1 MLRPLTLGLTLAIL
15 TAASAAEAAPL
26 PIQPG
31 AQPGAAPLSQ
41 TAALGRRIF
50 FDPTLSASGTLSCA
64 SCHDP
69 ANAYA
74 APSSSAV
81 VMRGGAKGDRAGLRT
96 VPSLRYLADTPRFAR
111 HTYIDAGRER
121 EDIGPAGGFM
131 LDGRA
136 DNLRAQVLVPLL
148 DPAEMGNTNIVA
160 VASRLRRASYAK
172 ELEALARAGAAM
184 TQPSEQAAAPQNKAS
199 PADAATTLESASLV
213 EAAAAAVER
222 FETEDPSFHPYS
234 SRFDRF
240 LRGTATLT
248 PNESA
253 GFRLF
258 SNPNKGNCIACH
270 TAVSGPGGQPPVFTD
285 HSYHALG
292 VPRNPAIPA
301 NSNPRFFDMG
311 LCGPKRVDLKDEHRY
326 CGYFKTPSLRNVA
339 RRRFFFHNGRFTTL
353 EDVMHFYV
361 ERDTDPPRWY
371 PANHG
376 RVAKFDDLPAR
387 YRGNVNISDAPLNRE
402 QGQQPALNEE
412 EIRQV
417 IAFLD
422 TLSDAD

>member
-1 MLRPLTLGLTLAIL
+1 MHSPLALGVTLAVL
-15 TAASAAEAAPL
+15 TAAAAAAAP
-26 PIQPG
+26 PPNQPD
-31 AQPGAAPLSQ
+31 ARTGAAPLSQ
-41 TAALGRRIF
+41 AAALGRRIF

-64 SCHDP
+64 GCHDP

-74 APSSSAV
+74 APASAGV
-81 VMRGGAKGDRAGLRT
+81 VMRGGTDGARPGLRT
-96 VPSLRYLADTPRFAR
+96 VPSLRYLTDTPRFAR
-111 HTYIDAGRER
+111 HTYVDAGRER
-121 EDIGPAGGFM
+121 EDIGPSGGFM

-148 DPAEMGNTNIVA
+148 DPAEMGNTNIGA
-160 VASRLRRASYAK
+160 IASRLRQAPYAT
-172 ELEALARAGAAM
+172 ELEAQARAAHTG
-184 TQPSEQAAAPQNKAS
+184 
-199 PADAATTLESASLV
+199 LV
-213 EAAAAAVER
+213 EAATAAVER

-240 LRGTATLT
+240 LRGAATLT
-248 PNESA
+248 PNEAA

-285 HSYHALG
+285 RSYHALG
-292 VPRNPAIPA
+292 VPRNPAIAA

-311 LCGPKRVDLKDEHRY
+311 LCGPKRVDLKDEHQY

-361 ERDTDPPRWY
+361 ARDTDPRRWY

-402 QGQQPALNEE
+402 RGQAPALNQQ
-412 EIRQV
+412 EIKQV
-417 IAFLD
+417 IAFLG
-422 TLSDAD
+422 TLTDAD

>member
-1 MLRPLTLGLTLAIL
+1 
-15 TAASAAEAAPL
+15 
-26 PIQPG
+26 
-31 AQPGAAPLSQ
+31 
-41 TAALGRRIF
+41 
-50 FDPTLSASGTLSCA
+50 
-64 SCHDP
+64 
-69 ANAYA
+69 
-74 APSSSAV
+74 
-81 VMRGGAKGDRAGLRT
+81 
-96 VPSLRYLADTPRFAR
+96 
-111 HTYIDAGRER
+111 
-121 EDIGPAGGFM
+121 M

-148 DPAEMGNTNIVA
+148 DPAEMGNTNIGA
-160 VASRLRRASYAK
+160 IASRLRQAPYAT
-172 ELEALARAGAAM
+172 ELEALARAAHTG
-184 TQPSEQAAAPQNKAS
+184 
-199 PADAATTLESASLV
+199 LV
-213 EAAAAAVER
+213 EAATAAVES

-248 PNESA
+248 PNEAA

-292 VPRNPAIPA
+292 VPRNPAIAA
-301 NSNPRFFDMG
+301 NSNRRFFDMG
-311 LCGPKRVDLKDEHRY
+311 LCGPKRGDLKDEHQY

-339 RRRFFFHNGRFTTL
+339 RRRFFFHNGRFTAL

-361 ERDTDPPRWY
+361 ERDTDPRRWY

-402 QGQQPALNEE
+402 WGQQPALNEK
-412 EIRQV
+412 EIQQV
-417 IAFLD
+417 IVFLG
-422 TLSDAD
+422 TLSDADQEPGLLSAGLHVDPLQVGARPRHYRESENLWILIRVCHPDKGFDGLVVGAPGLDHEPYFLGGLDHTLPAVSTDDVTRLHAGGQLLFDQHLRQLRSLLRVGTGRNDDDIVFFIH